1 MQLAADFFVAVIP
14 HNGKRIL
21 RGKACGP
28 ISGITAC
35 VIVQSSIVGVH
46 RVDVSF
52 VFTAYGIIVALTNY
66 NRPYFL
72 CSKEDSKETTAILTS
87 FNASRNGF
95 DQL

>member
-1 MQLAADFFVAVIP
+1 MQLAAGYSVALFP
-14 HNGKRIL
+14 HNGKRIV
-21 RGKACGP
+21 RGTAGGL
-28 ISGITAC
+28 ISGITAS

-46 RVDVSF
+46 HDDVSF
-52 VFTAYGIIVALTNY
+52 VFTAYGIFVALTND